1 VVLASRYLD
10 RTADVAMLRTIW
22 PNIRA
27 AIAWMDEY
35 GDRDRDGFIE
45 YAQMDERGLV
55 NQGWKDSVDAIFHAD
70 GAPAE
75 PPIALC
81 EVQAYAYAA
90 RHHAADMAEVVGE
103 RRLAKQWRSEAERLH
118 ARFEKAFWCEDLGT
132 YALALDG
139 RKRPCRVRASNAGH
153 VLLTGVARKDRA
165 RRVAEGLTS
174 APGFSGWGIRT
185 IADTETAYNPMS
197 YHNGSVWPHDNAL
210 IALGMARY
218 GFALPVQAIFSGL
231 FAASQHFDLCRMPEL
246 FCGFGRRG
254 SEAPTFYPVACSPQ
268 SWASAAVLALLQAS
282 LGFEANARQRRV
294 SFAGASLPPW
304 LTEVRIDGLQVAD
317 STLSLRCER
326 RDEDVAVTVT
336 AREGGPVSVVSTR

>member
-1 VVLASRYLD
+1 
-10 RTADVAMLRTIW
+10 MLRTIW

-45 YAQMDERGLV
+45 YAPMDARGLV

-103 RRLAKQWRSEAERLH
+103 PRLAKRWRGEAERLH
-118 ARFEKAFWCEDLGT
+118 ARFEKAFWCDDLGT

-153 VLLTGVARKDRA
+153 VLLTGVARRDRA
-165 RRVAEGLTS
+165 MRVAEGLTS
-174 APGFSGWGIRT
+174 PSAFSGWGIRT
-185 IADTETAYNPMS
+185 IAATEAAYNPMS

-218 GFALPVQAIFSGL
+218 GFAGPVQAIFSGL

-254 SEAPTFYPVACSPQ
+254 SESPTFYPVACSPQ
-268 SWASAAVLALLQAS
+268 AWSSAAVFALLQAS
-282 LGFEANARQRRV
+282 LGFEANARERRV
-294 SFAGASLPPW
+294 SFAGASLPSW
-304 LTEVRIDGLQVAD
+304 LSEVRIDGLQVAD
-317 STLSLRCER
+317 ARLSLRCER

-336 AREGGPVSVVSTR
+336 AREGGPVSVVSTK